1 MPGLIVLVRPGTPYE
16 FQFAP
21 QPLPHML
28 NTHFDLIETPDSH
41 HPFPYPPAQRRIA
54 PPAIPADPAA
64 EGYLPSVQ
72 QVREPLVYE
81 QAFYRLHA
89 VATLPGL
96 VCELARKS
104 LLLELLR
111 LLHDNRRG
119 APYHVTPAHRDL
131 LAKAVGFMQDR
142 LDAPLTVADIVAH
155 VHVSRA
161 LLARCFRN
169 AYGTSPARHLVHL
182 RIERAKTELTY
193 GARPVKEIATGTG
206 FGSVQH
212 FTRVFH
218 RVTGLPPATFR
229 RRFGA

>member
-1 MPGLIVLVRPGTPYE
+1 LVHDYRDPHVGAPYHSPAVPDHALHYFKQGAGWYRKDGQVHTIMPGLIVLVRPGTPYE

-111 LLHDNRRG
+111 LLHDNRR
-119 APYHVTPAHRDL
+119 ATSFISA
-131 LAKAVGFMQDR
+131 
-142 LDAPLTVADIVAH
+142 
-155 VHVSRA
+155 SREPK
-161 LLARCFRN
+161 RN
-169 AYGTSPARHLVHL
+169 
-182 RIERAKTELTY
+182 
-193 GARPVKEIATGTG
+193 
-206 FGSVQH
+206 
-212 FTRVFH
+212 
-218 RVTGLPPATFR
+218 
-229 RRFGA
+229 